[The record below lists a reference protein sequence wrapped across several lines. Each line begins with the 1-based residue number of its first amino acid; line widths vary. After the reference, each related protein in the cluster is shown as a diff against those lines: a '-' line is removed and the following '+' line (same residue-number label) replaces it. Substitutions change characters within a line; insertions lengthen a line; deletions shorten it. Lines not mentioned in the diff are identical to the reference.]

1 MKGEEHEGADA
12 AYSCQPTQIG
22 TEPFF
27 NGLHG
32 RALPAA
38 TAIAVT
44 NPELTTV
51 VVTGEG
57 DCYGEGGNH
66 YLHALRRNPNLT
78 VVVHDNRIYALT
90 KGQGSPTTPL
100 GEPRS
105 IQFEGMDLEPLNP
118 LGIAIVQGCTFVAR
132 GFAAETEHLADLL
145 VGAIR
150 HPGLS
155 VVDVIQ
161 PCITWG
167 PHSVSWYKERVYEL
181 GGGLRPRRFP
191 GCPGQDPGVGRGPP
205 AHRRAL
211 TLRPETR
218 LRRALP
224 REDRRRPP
232 GRAAGRGRR
241 DDRGALGRAPALR
254 GRRRRHAPNVAAPLA
269 ESGDEDGGETIRGG
283 SPAHGGR

>member
-1 MKGEEHEGADA
+1 MSDGERYATEVEIQWCPGCPNFSILKAFRTALAHLALEPYRVCLVSGIGQA
-12 AYSCQPTQIG
+12 AKLPHYVKSN
-22 TEPFF
+22 FF

-32 RALPAA
+32 RALPVA

-66 YLHALRRNPNLT
+66 FLHALRRNPNLT

-105 IQFEGMDLEPLNP
+105 IQFEGMNLEPLNP

-132 GFAAETEHLADLL
+132 GFAPQTEHLAGLL
-145 VGAIR
+145 ADAIR

-161 PCITWG
+161 PCVTWD
-167 PHSVSWYKERVYEL
+167 PHPVSWYQERVYEL
-181 GGGLRPRRFP
+181 GEDHDPADPQAALAKTREWGEDRLPIGVLYRRDPRPVFGRRFREEVADGPLADLPAVGEEVIGEFLAELRP
-191 GCPGQDPGVGRGPP
+191 
-205 AHRRAL
+205 
-211 TLRPETR
+211 
-218 LRRALP
+218 
-224 REDRRRPP
+224 
-232 GRAAGRGRR
+232 
-241 DDRGALGRAPALR
+241 
-254 GRRRRHAPNVAAPLA
+254 
-269 ESGDEDGGETIRGG
+269 
-283 SPAHGGR
+283 

>member
-1 MKGEEHEGADA
+1 
-12 AYSCQPTQIG
+12 
-22 TEPFF
+22 

-181 GGGLRPRRFP
+181 GGDY
-191 GCPGQDPGVGRGPP
+191 DP
-205 AHRRAL
+205 ADSQAAL
-211 TLRPETR
+211 AKTR
-218 LRRALP
+218 EWG
-224 REDRRRPP
+224 EDRLPIGVLLRSDPRPVFG
-232 GRAAGRGRR
+232 GRFREKIAAG
-241 DDRGALGRAPALR
+241 
-254 GRRRRHAPNVAAPLA
+254 PLA
-269 ESGDEDGGETIRGG
+269 ELPAVGDETIEELLAELR
-283 SPAHGGR
+283 P